1 MTRDDRSGRADAGD
15 LSAPAARQAFL
26 THLEGIRERYLP
38 EVLSLIDDVVR
49 EAGLAA
55 SGLAEMSRYHFQTGG
70 KRLRALLPLLVA
82 DCLGEDPARALPMG
96 AACEMLH
103 NATLVHDDVQDGDE
117 ARRGHETVWR
127 RFGVAR
133 AINLG
138 DAMFYLT
145 LLLAQRA
152 PVAAERREALA
163 RRILMET
170 LRVIDGQ
177 EQEFALRADARPSLA
192 RYFDMVEAKTAR
204 FFVLG
209 MAGSAEMLGRQAG
222 VVEGLTEAARQLGI
236 LFQIQDDVL
245 DLYGDKGRDQ
255 RGSDIAEGKRSIL
268 AVHALENAPP
278 DDARWLREV
287 LDEDRADTSP
297 ADVERAE
304 ALFGRL
310 GSLPYAVRE
319 MHARRQAAVA
329 AIEALE
335 QPGLAAMTQG
345 LSETVLEPIRGLVQ
359 ERQNPAPGRRGRRH
373 AKEGD
378 RR

>member
-1 MTRDDRSGRADAGD
+1 MTRDDPSGRPDAGD
-15 LSAPAARQAFL
+15 RPAAAAKQAFL
-26 THLEGIRERYLP
+26 AHLDSIRKRHFSD
-38 EVLSLIDDVVR
+38 VLFLLDDVVR
-49 EAGLAA
+49 EAGLEG
-55 SGLAEMSRYHFQTGG
+55 SGLAEMCRYHFQTGG

-82 DCLGEDPARALPMG
+82 DCLGEDPGKAVAMG

-117 ARRGHETVWR
+117 ARRGRETVWH

-152 PVAAERREALA
+152 PVAGERREALA
-163 RRILMET
+163 RRILVET
-170 LRVIDGQ
+170 LKVIDGQ
-177 EQEFALRADARPSLA
+177 EQEFALRASARPSMA

-209 MAGSAEMLGRQAG
+209 MAGSAEMLGREVRVLG
-222 VVEGLTEAARQLGI
+222 GLTEAARQLGI

-245 DLYGDKGRDQ
+245 DLYGNKGREQ

-278 DDARWLREV
+278 DDAGWLLEV
-287 LDEDRADTSP
+287 LDRDRAATLSV
-297 ADVERAE
+297 DVERVAE
-304 ALFGRL
+304 LFGRL
-310 GSLPYAVRE
+310 GSLTFAVRE
-319 MHARRQAAVA
+319 MHARRQAALTA
-329 AIEALE
+329 MDGLE
-335 QPGLAAMTQG
+335 QPGLSAMMQG
-345 LSETVLEPIRGLVQ
+345 LSETVLEPIRNLV
-359 ERQNPAPGRRGRRH
+359 
-373 AKEGD
+373 
-378 RR
+378 

>member
-1 MTRDDRSGRADAGD
+1 MARDDPPGRAAAGD
-15 LSAPAARQAFL
+15 PSAAAKQAFL
-26 THLEGIRERYLP
+26 AHLESIRKRYLP
-38 EVLSLIDDVVR
+38 EVLSLLDDVLR
-49 EAGLAA
+49 EAELAD

-82 DCLGEDPARALPMG
+82 DCLGEDPAKAVPMG

-138 DAMFYLT
+138 DAMFYFT

-152 PVAAERREALA
+152 PVSGERREALA

-170 LRVIDGQ
+170 LKVIDGQ
-177 EQEFALRADARPSLA
+177 EQEFALRAGPRPSLA

-204 FFVLG
+204 LFVLG
-209 MAGSAEMLGRQAG
+209 MAGSAEMLGREAG
-222 VVEGLTEAARQLGI
+222 VVEGLTEAARQLGT
-236 LFQIQDDVL
+236 LFQVQDDVL
-245 DLYGDKGRDQ
+245 DLYGDKGRAQ
-255 RGSDIAEGKRSIL
+255 RGSDIAEGKRSVL

-278 DDARWLREV
+278 DDARRLLEV
-287 LDEDRADTSP
+287 LDRDRADTSA

-304 ALFGRL
+304 ALFDRL
-310 GSLPYAVRE
+310 GSLRFAVEE
-319 MHARRQAAVA
+319 MHARRQAAMA
-329 AIEALE
+329 AITAIG
-335 QPGLAAMTQG
+335 QPSLSAMVQG
-345 LSETVLEPIRGLVQ
+345 LSDTVLEPIGDLV
-359 ERQNPAPGRRGRRH
+359 
-373 AKEGD
+373 
-378 RR
+378 